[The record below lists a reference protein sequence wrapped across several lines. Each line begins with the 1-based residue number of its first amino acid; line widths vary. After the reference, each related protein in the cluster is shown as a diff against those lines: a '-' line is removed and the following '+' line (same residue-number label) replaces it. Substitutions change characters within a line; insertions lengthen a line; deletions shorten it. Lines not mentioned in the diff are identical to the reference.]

1 MFTME
6 TEVINNK
13 VVLSKKNLIENCNNV
28 QFSNDAELFL
38 KVFGS
43 NHADVKI
50 EAIGKDGDV
59 VFSLPQKSIG
69 LTDEDAKKYS
79 ILKSNYFANF
89 VGEFLVRK
97 NINKFLKMLLEIDA
111 DVYRKIVCGF
121 NHKNFG
127 MFVCAKSKTF
137 KFQFHIS
144 LIQSILT
151 EDLNN
156 IISIKK

>member
-1 MFTME
+1 ME
-6 TEVINNK
+6 TNMINNK
-13 VVLSKKNLIENCNNV
+13 EVLNKKTLIENCNSC
-28 QFSNDAELFL
+28 QFSNDSELFL

-43 NHADVKI
+43 EHSNIKTED
-50 EAIGKDGDV
+50 IGKDGDII
-59 VFSLPQKSIG
+59 FSLPQKSLG
-69 LTDEDAKKYS
+69 LTDEDMKKYP
-79 ILKSNYFANF
+79 ILKSNFFANF
-89 VGEFLVRK
+89 IGEYLVRK
-97 NINKFLKMLLEIDA
+97 HINKFLKMLLEIDSGE
-111 DVYRKIVCGF
+111 YQKTVCGF

-144 LIQSILT
+144 LIQAILT

>member
-1 MFTME
+1 ME
-6 TEVINNK
+6 MEVINNK
-13 VVLSKKNLIENCNNV
+13 VVLSKKNLIANCDKEQV
-28 QFSNDAELFL
+28 SNDSEIFV
-38 KVFGS
+38 KIFGS
-43 NHADVKI
+43 DHSGIKT
-50 EAIGKDGDV
+50 ELLGKDGDV

-69 LTDEDAKKYS
+69 LTDEDIKKYA
-79 ILKSNYFANF
+79 IIRTNYFANF

-97 NINKFLKMLLEIDA
+97 NINKFLKMLLDINTDE
-111 DVYRKIVCGF
+111 YRKVVCGF

-144 LIQSILT
+144 LVQSILT